1 MWSDPDL
8 KPYMAVTAHWLEKAQ
23 TQDGQQKLT
32 LRADLIG
39 FLYFP
44 GSHTGERLA
53 EIFYFIITRMGLEK
67 KVMSILSHKT
77 SSANFFFKT
86 DWLDNNR

>member
-8 KPYMAVTAHWLEKAQ
+8 KPYMAVTAHWLELVP
-23 TQDGQQKLT
+23 TQGGERKLT
-32 LRADLIG
+32 LKATLIG

-53 EIFYFIITRMGLEK
+53 EVLYLIITRMGLAK
-67 KVMSILSHKT
+67 KVMSTL
-77 SSANFFFKT
+77 FY
-86 DWLDNNR
+86 